1 MKIQQTLFQNGM
13 NLLNAEKYTASKSM
27 AAVQPHTVNN
37 SVEMTISEEGRW
49 ALKEKVRELSAEHE
63 EEDFEFATTKN
74 TNFVEFEHYMALRE
88 LHAEPLKDKEY
99 DVKDVMASVAEAYE
113 TLYNEIWEQHKNGD
127 RQVTYDIIGESSV
140 SLGEDLEGL
149 NKAYKRS
156 LADLEGYITAQ
167 QTNKAF
173 ANPDME
179 WWIRKH
185 HPQQLES
192 YYERR
197 ANNKEKEQDDYDYL
211 DEEYKKTAVS
221 IMKQAQEQ
229 FLSLFWGS
237 NYQQGAM
244 KDIVS
249 HIMNENEDFMEKTQ
263 KLFS

>member
-1 MKIQQTLFQNGM
+1 MKIQQTLFQSID
-13 NLLNAEKYTASKSM
+13 LLNAEKYAAHKSM
-27 AAVQPHTVNN
+27 AAVQPHTVNYAA
-37 SVEMTISEEGRW
+37 ELTISEEGRQ
-49 ALKEKVRELSAEHE
+49 ALKEKVRELSPEIE

-88 LHAEPLKDKEY
+88 LHGTHLEGKEY

-140 SLGEDLEGL
+140 TLEEDLEGL
-149 NKAYKRS
+149 DKAYKRC
-156 LADLEGYITAQ
+156 LANLEGYIYCQ

-173 ANPDME
+173 ANPDSE
-179 WWIRKH
+179 WWFRR
-185 HPQQLES
+185 HPELRVPSSEN
-192 YYERR
+192 RVK
-197 ANNKEKEQDDYDYL
+197 NKEKEQDDYDYF
-211 DEEYKKTAVS
+211 DQEYIKTAVS
-221 IMKQAQEQ
+221 IMMQAREQ
-229 FLSLFWGS
+229 FLSLFWGP

-249 HIMNENEDFMEKTQ
+249 QIMNGNDDFMEKTQ